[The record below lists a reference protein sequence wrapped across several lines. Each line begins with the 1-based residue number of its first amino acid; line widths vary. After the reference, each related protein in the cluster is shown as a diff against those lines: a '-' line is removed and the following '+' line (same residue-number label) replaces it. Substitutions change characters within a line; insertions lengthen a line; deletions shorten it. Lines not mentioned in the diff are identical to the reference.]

1 MSFLLDTNVLSETR
15 KRLPDQN
22 VITWLQQRDQTELY
36 ISVLTL
42 GELAKGIARRRQTDQ
57 PAAASLAHW
66 LDGIE
71 LLFSDRI
78 IPINPAIARV
88 WGELNVDRNLA
99 VIDSLL
105 AATAKV
111 RDLILVTRNIKDIET
126 TGVRY
131 LNPWDQAQ
139 V

>member
-1 MSFLLDTNVLSETR
+1 MSFLLDTNVLSETG
-15 KRLPDQN
+15 KRLPYQN

-42 GELAKGIARRRQTDQ
+42 GELAKGIARRRKTDQ

-78 IPINPAIARV
+78 IAIDPAIAGV
-88 WGELNVDRNLA
+88 WGELHADRNLA

-111 RDLILVTRNIKDIET
+111 HDLTLVT
-126 TGVRY
+126 G
-131 LNPWDQAQ
+131 
-139 V
+139 

>member
-1 MSFLLDTNVLSETR
+1 VSFLLDINVLSETR
-15 KRLPDQN
+15 KRLPHQK

-42 GELAKGIARRRQTDQ
+42 GELAKGIARRRKTDQ
-57 PAAASLAHW
+57 PAAANLAHW

-78 IPINPAIARV
+78 IPIDPAIASV
-88 WGELNVDRNLA
+88 WGELNADRNLA

-111 RDLILVTRNIKDIET
+111 YDLTLVTRNIKDIET
-126 TGVRY
+126 TGVKY
-131 LNPWDQAQ
+131 LNPWDQT
-139 V
+139 

>member
-15 KRLPDQN
+15 KRLPHQN

-42 GELAKGIARRRQTDQ
+42 GELAKGIARRRKTDQ

-78 IPINPAIARV
+78 IPIDPAIARV
-88 WGELNVDRNLA
+88 WGELNAERNLV
-99 VIDSLL
+99 VIDSLI

-111 RDLILVTRNIKDIET
+111 HDLILVTRNIKDIET
-126 TGVRY
+126 TGVKH
-131 LNPWDQAQ
+131 LNPWDQA
-139 V
+139 